1 MFYNNYRSTR
11 AALKEEERRKLTRKN
26 MINKE
31 RLMNLQKRKKLKE
44 LLITKF
50 SEKYKMNYPDQLIEN
65 EISRFVQ
72 KEKLNDVDL
81 QRLDNKIKRML
92 RNSSAKNILKTN
104 LTKNLQQ
111 PKSEEEIINENK
123 ESYPIIP
130 QDNLIE
136 TQNKKNEEILLP
148 QVQLNSTINQN
159 NDKTLNHSQST
170 KNINYNNNNI
180 YSNYNIP
187 KYYFNRTF
195 YKPQVYK
202 KPEEELRELEEELK
216 REEEEYKPKG
226 PRLDFSKEGN
236 EWNAINK
243 YNKKLYDEQIREER
257 MKDNEMKRR
266 TKEDLDNQ
274 VKQKLKREYEEV
286 LKEKESDKIF
296 QEHLKHIDELEK
308 EKQEALRKQILR
320 EKKNRDAQIKDEY
333 TRKRIEQL
341 KQRKFERNL
350 IKNIKEEMEKEK
362 QAAIQKKIKE
372 NEALKKVIRENE
384 LYKEKQKE
392 LLQKEKEEDIESYK
406 EMERNELKKDLER
419 KRYFDNIRRFANK
432 YDENETAKILNQM
445 KKDQKDEDEKVYQLM
460 MEKNRQEE
468 EKEKKDKIKRKEDK
482 IAMRKFLDMQIEE
495 KKKDMELEKAIND
508 EQARIW
514 NMDCKKY
521 SEDEKRIN
529 KIIRDMNKRNLDSIM
544 EQMKK
549 RKGKKNQSMSE
560 VEYAINRE
568 TLEKAKAEM
577 DSEKNN

>member
-1 MFYNNYRSTR
+1 MFYNLQRSTKAGR
-11 AALKEEERRKLTRKN
+11 EEAEKAKLTGVGHSI
-26 MINKE
+26 INPKE
-31 RLMNLQKRKKLKE
+31 RLLNFQKRKKLKD

-50 SEKYKMNYPDQLIEN
+50 MQKYGLNQPDQILDR
-65 EISRFVQ
+65 EITQFLQ
-72 KEKLNDVDL
+72 GEKLTDVDL
-81 QRLDNKIKRML
+81 QRLDAKLKKIFKDKRNNQQL
-92 RNSSAKNILKTN
+92 KSTLSKSLLERNTN
-104 LTKNLQQ
+104 LNKSQ
-111 PKSEEEIINENK
+111 P
-123 ESYPIIP
+123 
-130 QDNLIE
+130 D
-136 TQNKKNEEILLP
+136 LLP
-148 QVQLNSTINQN
+148 RIQDQKNKNLNSTLNQN
-159 NDKTLNHSQST
+159 EH
-170 KNINYNNNNI
+170 YNKI
-180 YSNYNIP
+180 EI
-187 KYYFNRTF
+187 
-195 YKPQVYK
+195 K
-202 KPEEELRELEEELK
+202 KERKLRPSASVEM
-216 REEEEYKPKG
+216 P
-226 PRLDFSKEGN
+226 N
-236 EWNAINK
+236 NK
-243 YNKKLYDEQIREER
+243 YNKKKYRNPEEELAELEKEFEEEEKERNAKRNYTRIDFSGVGDEWMAMANYNKKMFEKQLKEEKE
-257 MKDNEMKRR
+257 KDAEIKRR

-296 QEHLKHIDELEK
+296 QEHLKHIDELER

-445 KKDQKDEDEKVYQLM
+445 KKDQQDEDEKVYQLM

>member
-1 MFYNNYRSTR
+1 MFYNLQRSTKAGR
-11 AALKEEERRKLTRKN
+11 EEAEKAKLTGIGHSI
-26 MINKE
+26 INPKE
-31 RLMNLQKRKKLKE
+31 RLLNFQKRKKLKD

-50 SEKYKMNYPDQLIEN
+50 MQKYGLNQPDQILDR
-65 EISRFVQ
+65 EITQFLQ
-72 KEKLNDVDL
+72 GEKLTDVDL
-81 QRLDNKIKRML
+81 QRLDAKLKKIFKDKRNNQQL
-92 RNSSAKNILKTN
+92 KSTLSQSFLERNTN
-104 LTKNLQQ
+104 LNKSQ
-111 PKSEEEIINENK
+111 P
-123 ESYPIIP
+123 
-130 QDNLIE
+130 D
-136 TQNKKNEEILLP
+136 LLP
-148 QVQLNSTINQN
+148 RIQDQKNKNLNSTLNQN
-159 NDKTLNHSQST
+159 EH
-170 KNINYNNNNI
+170 YNKIEIKKERKLRPSASVEMPNNK
-180 YSNYNIP
+180 YNKR
-187 KYYFNRTF
+187 KYRN
-195 YKPQVYK
+195 
-202 KPEEELRELEEELK
+202 PEEELAELEKEF
-216 REEEEYKPKG
+216 EEEEKERNAKRNYT
-226 PRLDFSKEGN
+226 RIDFSGVGD
-236 EWNAINK
+236 EWMAMAN
-243 YNKKLYDEQIREER
+243 YNKKMFEKQLKEEKE
-257 MKDNEMKRR
+257 KDAEIKRR

-296 QEHLKHIDELEK
+296 QEHLKHIDELER
-308 EKQEALRKQILR
+308 EKQEALKKQILR

-445 KKDQKDEDEKVYQLM
+445 KKDQQDEDEKVYQLM

>member
-1 MFYNNYRSTR
+1 MFYNLQRSTKAGR
-11 AALKEEERRKLTRKN
+11 EEAEKAKLTGVGHSI
-26 MINKE
+26 INPKE
-31 RLMNLQKRKKLKE
+31 RLLNFQKRKKLKD

-50 SEKYKMNYPDQLIEN
+50 MQKYGLNQPDQILDR
-65 EISRFVQ
+65 EITQFLQ
-72 KEKLNDVDL
+72 GEKLTDVDL
-81 QRLDNKIKRML
+81 QRLDAKLKKIFKDKRNNQQL
-92 RNSSAKNILKTN
+92 KSTLSQSLLERNTN
-104 LTKNLQQ
+104 LNKSQ
-111 PKSEEEIINENK
+111 P
-123 ESYPIIP
+123 
-130 QDNLIE
+130 D
-136 TQNKKNEEILLP
+136 LLP
-148 QVQLNSTINQN
+148 RIQDQKNKNLNSTLNQN
-159 NDKTLNHSQST
+159 EH
-170 KNINYNNNNI
+170 YNKIEIKKERKLRPSASVEMPNNK
-180 YSNYNIP
+180 YNKR
-187 KYYFNRTF
+187 KYRN
-195 YKPQVYK
+195 
-202 KPEEELRELEEELK
+202 PEEELAELEKEF
-216 REEEEYKPKG
+216 EEEEKERNAKRNYT
-226 PRLDFSKEGN
+226 RIDFSGVGD
-236 EWNAINK
+236 EWMAMAN
-243 YNKKLYDEQIREER
+243 YNKKMFEKQLKEEKE
-257 MKDNEMKRR
+257 KDAEIKRR

-296 QEHLKHIDELEK
+296 QEHLKHIDELER
-308 EKQEALRKQILR
+308 EKQEALKKQILR

-549 RKGKKNQSMSE
+549 RKEKKNQSMSE

>member
-1 MFYNNYRSTR
+1 MFYNLQRSTKAGR
-11 AALKEEERRKLTRKN
+11 EEAEKAKLTGVGHSI
-26 MINKE
+26 INPKE
-31 RLMNLQKRKKLKE
+31 RLLNFQKRKKLKD

-50 SEKYKMNYPDQLIEN
+50 MQKYGLNQPDQILDR
-65 EISRFVQ
+65 EITQFLQ
-72 KEKLNDVDL
+72 GEKLTDVDL
-81 QRLDNKIKRML
+81 QRLDAKLKKIFKDKRNNQQL
-92 RNSSAKNILKTN
+92 KSTLSQSLLERNTN
-104 LTKNLQQ
+104 LNKSQ
-111 PKSEEEIINENK
+111 P
-123 ESYPIIP
+123 
-130 QDNLIE
+130 D
-136 TQNKKNEEILLP
+136 LLP
-148 QVQLNSTINQN
+148 RIQDQKNKNLNSTLNQN
-159 NDKTLNHSQST
+159 EH
-170 KNINYNNNNI
+170 YNKIEIKKERKLRPSASVEMPNNK
-180 YSNYNIP
+180 YNKR
-187 KYYFNRTF
+187 KYRN
-195 YKPQVYK
+195 
-202 KPEEELRELEEELK
+202 PEEELAELEK
-216 REEEEYKPKG
+216 DFEEEEKERNAKRNYT
-226 PRLDFSKEGN
+226 RIDFSGVGD
-236 EWNAINK
+236 EWTAMAN
-243 YNKKLYDEQIREER
+243 YNKKMFEKQLKEEKE
-257 MKDNEMKRR
+257 KDAEIKRR

-296 QEHLKHIDELEK
+296 QEHLKHIDELER
-308 EKQEALRKQILR
+308 EKQEALKKQILR

-445 KKDQKDEDEKVYQLM
+445 KKDQQDEDEKVYQLM

>member
-1 MFYNNYRSTR
+1 MFYNLQRSTKAGR
-11 AALKEEERRKLTRKN
+11 EEAEKAKLTGVGHSI
-26 MINKE
+26 INPKE
-31 RLMNLQKRKKLKE
+31 RLLNFQKRKKLKD

-50 SEKYKMNYPDQLIEN
+50 MQKYGLNQPDQILDR
-65 EISRFVQ
+65 EITQFLQ
-72 KEKLNDVDL
+72 GEKLTDVDL
-81 QRLDNKIKRML
+81 QRLDAKLKKIFKDKRNNQQL
-92 RNSSAKNILKTN
+92 KSTLSQSLLERNTN
-104 LTKNLQQ
+104 LNKSQ
-111 PKSEEEIINENK
+111 P
-123 ESYPIIP
+123 
-130 QDNLIE
+130 D
-136 TQNKKNEEILLP
+136 LLP
-148 QVQLNSTINQN
+148 RIQDQKNKNLNSTLNQN
-159 NDKTLNHSQST
+159 EH
-170 KNINYNNNNI
+170 YNKIEIKKERKLRPSASVEMPNNK
-180 YSNYNIP
+180 YNKR
-187 KYYFNRTF
+187 KYRN
-195 YKPQVYK
+195 
-202 KPEEELRELEEELK
+202 PEEELAELEKEF
-216 REEEEYKPKG
+216 EEEEKERNAKRNYT
-226 PRLDFSKEGN
+226 RIDFSGVGD
-236 EWNAINK
+236 EWMAMAN
-243 YNKKLYDEQIREER
+243 YNKKMFEKQLKEEKE
-257 MKDNEMKRR
+257 KDAEIKRR

-296 QEHLKHIDELEK
+296 QEHLKHIDELER
-308 EKQEALRKQILR
+308 EKQEALKKQILR

-445 KKDQKDEDEKVYQLM
+445 KKDQQDEDEKVYQLM

>member
-1 MFYNNYRSTR
+1 MFYNLQRSTKAGR
-11 AALKEEERRKLTRKN
+11 EEAEKAKLTGVGHSI
-26 MINKE
+26 INPKE
-31 RLMNLQKRKKLKE
+31 RLLNFQKRKKLKD

-50 SEKYKMNYPDQLIEN
+50 MQKYGLNQPDQILDR
-65 EISRFVQ
+65 EITQFLQ
-72 KEKLNDVDL
+72 GEKLTDVDL
-81 QRLDNKIKRML
+81 QRLDAKLKKIFKDKRNNQQL
-92 RNSSAKNILKTN
+92 KSTLSQSLLERNTN
-104 LTKNLQQ
+104 LNKSQ
-111 PKSEEEIINENK
+111 P
-123 ESYPIIP
+123 
-130 QDNLIE
+130 D
-136 TQNKKNEEILLP
+136 LLP
-148 QVQLNSTINQN
+148 RIQDQKNKNLNSTLNQN
-159 NDKTLNHSQST
+159 EH
-170 KNINYNNNNI
+170 YNKIEIKKERKLRPSASVEMPNNK
-180 YSNYNIP
+180 YNKR
-187 KYYFNRTF
+187 KYRN
-195 YKPQVYK
+195 
-202 KPEEELRELEEELK
+202 PEEELAELEKEF
-216 REEEEYKPKG
+216 EEEEKERNAKRNYT
-226 PRLDFSKEGN
+226 RIDFSGVGD
-236 EWNAINK
+236 EWMAMAN
-243 YNKKLYDEQIREER
+243 YNKKMFEKQLKEEKE
-257 MKDNEMKRR
+257 KDAEIKRR

-296 QEHLKHIDELEK
+296 QEHLKHIDELER

-445 KKDQKDEDEKVYQLM
+445 KKDQQDEDEKVYQLM

>member
-1 MFYNNYRSTR
+1 MFYNLQRSTKAGR
-11 AALKEEERRKLTRKN
+11 EEAEKAKLTGIGHSI
-26 MINKE
+26 INPKE
-31 RLMNLQKRKKLKE
+31 RLLNFQKRKKLKD

-50 SEKYKMNYPDQLIEN
+50 MQKYGLNQPDQILDR
-65 EISRFVQ
+65 EITQFLQ
-72 KEKLNDVDL
+72 GEKLTDVDL
-81 QRLDNKIKRML
+81 QRLDAKLKKIFKDKRNNQQL
-92 RNSSAKNILKTN
+92 KSTLSQSLLERNTN
-104 LTKNLQQ
+104 LNKSQ
-111 PKSEEEIINENK
+111 P
-123 ESYPIIP
+123 
-130 QDNLIE
+130 D
-136 TQNKKNEEILLP
+136 LLP
-148 QVQLNSTINQN
+148 RIQDQKNKNLNSTLNQN
-159 NDKTLNHSQST
+159 EH
-170 KNINYNNNNI
+170 YNKIEIKKERKLRPSASVEMPNNK
-180 YSNYNIP
+180 YNKR
-187 KYYFNRTF
+187 KYRN
-195 YKPQVYK
+195 
-202 KPEEELRELEEELK
+202 PEEELAELEKEF
-216 REEEEYKPKG
+216 EEEEKERNAKRNYT
-226 PRLDFSKEGN
+226 RIDFSGVGD
-236 EWNAINK
+236 EWMAMAN
-243 YNKKLYDEQIREER
+243 YNKKMFEKQLKEEKE
-257 MKDNEMKRR
+257 KDAEIKRR

-296 QEHLKHIDELEK
+296 QEHLKHIDELER
-308 EKQEALRKQILR
+308 EKQEALKKQILR

-445 KKDQKDEDEKVYQLM
+445 KKDQQDEDEKVYQLM